1 MRTNSGKVWLG
12 KMINKFAAYPEIS
25 SGEMEKAMEFATGSV
40 IENLKTFTYKFQKAY
55 SENGFYQPIENNYWT
70 TGFWTGEIWLA
81 YEFAQNSTIRDV
93 FTGEVIS
100 DAAMK
105 LKDAGKIQIDSF
117 MNRIVNK
124 IEVDHHDMGFLYSP
138 SCVAGYKLIQS
149 QSGREAAIKAADQ
162 LITRYHPVGEFIQA
176 WGPMDAPEN
185 YRLIIDCLL
194 NLPLLYWASE
204 VTGDAKYRDIA
215 EKHIHTA
222 VANVIR
228 EDYSTWH
235 TFFFDMKTGAP
246 DHGATCQGY
255 RDGSAWA
262 RGQAW
267 GIYGMA
273 LAYKYTQRAEYIEIF
288 KKVTDY
294 FLAHL
299 PEDLIPYWDLEFMSG
314 NEQPRDSSSASIAAC
329 GMLEMVKYLP
339 QEERAEYIR
348 MAKQLMKAVYD
359 KCAVKNAKESNGLV
373 LHSTYSNHS
382 PYNTCNHYGVDE
394 CNSWGD
400 YFYMEALTRLMKDW
414 NPYW

>member
-1 MRTNSGKVWLG
+1 MPFEDMPVIT
-12 KMINKFAAYPEIS
+12 
-25 SGEMEKAMEFATGSV
+25 GEEVENALEFSAGQV
-40 IENLKTFTYKFQKAY
+40 VRNLKDFTYKFQKAY
-55 SENGFYQPIENNYWT
+55 SEDGFYRPIENNYWT
-70 TGFWTGEIWLA
+70 TGFWTGEIWLS
-81 YEFAQNSTIRDV
+81 YEYMKEKKDPSAARLREA
-93 FTGEVIS
+93 GE
-100 DAAMK
+100 
-105 LKDAGKIQIDSF
+105 IQIDSF
-117 MNRIVNK
+117 LNRIENK

-138 SCVAGYKLIQS
+138 SCVAGYKLIGS
-149 QSGREAAIKAADQ
+149 NKGREAAIKAADQ

-204 VTGDAKYRDIA
+204 ETGDTRYRDIA

-222 VANVIR
+222 IANVIR

-267 GIYGMA
+267 GIYGCA
-273 LAYKYTQRAEYIEIF
+273 LAYKYTHRGEYIDIF
-288 KKVTDY
+288 KNVTQY
-294 FLAHL
+294 YLEHL
-299 PEDLIPYWDLEFMSG
+299 PKDMVPFWDLEFTDG
-314 NEQPRDSSSASIAAC
+314 DEQPRDSSSASIAAC
-329 GMLEMVKYLP
+329 GMLEMIKSMN
-339 QEERAEYIR
+339 EEDAALYRRYAGQ
-348 MAKQLMKAVYD
+348 MMKALYD
-359 KCAVKNAKESNGLV
+359 GYAVKDEKLSNGLV

-400 YFYMEALTRLMKDW
+400 YFYMEALMRLHKDW
-414 NPYW
+414 ELYW